1 VKRPATPPAGT
12 LLFGNDSPYAAA
24 VFRELVH
31 RGVALAAVVVDGAH
45 HARPIVAV
53 SAHGQRETL
62 ASLAASQGLPLR
74 GSPDV
79 ADPELARWATAFA
92 PDFILVA
99 CFEQRLP
106 QALCAVP
113 RHATLNLH
121 PSLLPRYRGPTPLFW
136 QLRHGEP
143 VIGVTLHHVAR
154 EIDAGDIVAQA
165 DCPLADGLDGVAID
179 ERLGRAGA
187 RLFAATCERYRDGTV
202 ETRAQVAAEASY
214 FGPPTAE
221 DFRVSSDWSARRLFN
236 FIRGTD
242 RWGRPYPITLDGRE
256 YLLGQALAYSA
267 DGTLASPFELSGE
280 RIRIRCAPGVLE
292 ATLWGE
298 GTWTGVSP
306 KRAG

>member
-1 VKRPATPPAGT
+1 MKRPATPPAGT

-24 VFRELVH
+24 VFRELVQ

-62 ASLAASQGLPLR
+62 PSLATSQGLPLR
-74 GSPDV
+74 GAPDV
-79 ADPELARWATAFA
+79 ADPELARWAAALA
-92 PDFILVA
+92 PDFILVT

-113 RHATLNLH
+113 RHAALNLH

-143 VIGVTLHHVAR
+143 AIGVTLHQLAR
-154 EIDAGDIVAQA
+154 EIDAGAIVAQV

-187 RLFAATCERYRDGTV
+187 RLFAAAVERYRDGTV

-214 FGPPTAE
+214 HGPPAAE

-236 FIRGTD
+236 FMRGTG

-256 YLLGQALAYSA
+256 VLLHRALGYAA
-267 DGTLASPFELSGE
+267 DATLATPCQRVDDRLRF
-280 RIRIRCAPGVLE
+280 RCAPGVLE
-292 ATLWGE
+292 ATLWGD
-298 GTWTGVSP
+298 GT
-306 KRAG
+306 